1 VAAGRRA
8 VRPARPGD
16 GLRAAVPPARAP
28 RPPVLL
34 RRRQAHQGPC
44 PPRKCI
50 KASSFDDAAKPI
62 SSRFRVRRPAFSV
75 PCFLASNRILPGQSA
90 VVTRPDQ
97 LLDFSSLDL
106 VGFGVLLRLISI
118 KKDADLVASHNS
130 FGPFFESGIPKLDLE
145 ALPCLRASFRLNG
158 LAIIVI
164 GTTSFSVEKKSVF
177 TKEACDFRD
186 PVLESPCY
194 FCSRA

>member
-1 VAAGRRA
+1 
-8 VRPARPGD
+8 
-16 GLRAAVPPARAP
+16 
-28 RPPVLL
+28 
-34 RRRQAHQGPC
+34 
-44 PPRKCI
+44 
-50 KASSFDDAAKPI
+50 
-62 SSRFRVRRPAFSV
+62 
-75 PCFLASNRILPGQSA
+75 

-164 GTTSFSVEKKSVF
+164 GTTSFSVEKNLFSQKKPVIF
-177 TKEACDFRD
+177 GTLFLNRPATFAPVCDNRR
-186 PVLESPCY
+186 LQ
-194 FCSRA
+194 